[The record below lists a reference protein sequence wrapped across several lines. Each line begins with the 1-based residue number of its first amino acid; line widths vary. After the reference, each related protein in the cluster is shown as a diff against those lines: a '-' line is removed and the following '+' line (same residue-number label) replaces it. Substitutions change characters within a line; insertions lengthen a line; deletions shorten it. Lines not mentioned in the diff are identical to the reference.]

1 MHAEVCG
8 GTCPGTGLQMRLQRA
23 GGSPTTVNREGPHAF
38 AHSHACYFSLS
49 PACAAQ
55 VRRTVRRKSSWSA
68 AARPA
73 HASSCMR
80 LAWQRPRNCV
90 RNGTAVWK
98 RTPRRQTSSTT
109 IGGCGSKLKV
119 TSLKR
124 SCRLLKLPSITAT
137 RLSKSFTK
145 CCRSTDRRA
154 VWIAS
159 CKTSRLRSA

>member
-98 RTPRRQTSSTT
+98 KTPRRRTSSTA
-109 IGGCGSKLKV
+109 IGGCGSMLEAK
-119 TSLKR
+119 SLTR
-124 SCRLLKLPSITAT
+124 SCRQRSLPSIIAT
-137 RLSKSFTK
+137 RSSKSCRG
-145 CCRSTDRRA
+145 CCSSTDHGA
-154 VWIAS
+154 AWIAS
-159 CKTSRLRSA
+159 CKT